1 MTAAAAASA
10 LAPKLVPPTTL
21 LGGFLGTGKTTA
33 LSNLLKNRDGLKI
46 AVLVNDV
53 ASVNVDAQILRRS
66 TVDESG
72 VEMVELENG
81 CVCCGPGAG
90 GLAPAMQ
97 ELMTRVDESTGDA
110 AFDHVVVELSGVA
123 DPTNVQ
129 RNLNGDGVA
138 VDRKVALVD
147 ANAFPALYNSVAEM
161 GDRIDLAGVD
171 PMMIDPCEIDR
182 RVVELLLVQ
191 IETADVILVNKVDL
205 ATDDELKTTLSAC
218 KALNERATI
227 HSTTFGDAQLNQVLP
242 IATAAAAVAEEGSC
256 TEPACADPSCADPS
270 CSSHDKEP
278 EPAGSCTE
286 PACADPSCADPDCSS
301 HDKEPELEGSCTEP
315 ACADPSCADPACS
328 SNEKEEPPAPK
339 APNTVE
345 SLGFETFI
353 YRARRPFVQQRLVE
367 LVKTW
372 PLPAKE
378 ILTLGDMASPGGET
392 LDKMR
397 ELGKEGP
404 AYAETF
410 SNVLRSKGTCWL
422 DQQHRVMA
430 AWSHAGRH
438 FRLTPEGSWWATLP
452 DPIVRACLSANG
464 EDTAADT
471 QAYRAERANFV
482 GEWGDRRQELV
493 FIGVGLD
500 EGKIQSA
507 LDNCLASDDEMMEY
521 AAIWQVDEER
531 LKATNGEAEPFRFD
545 VGQRVECCMDE
556 DDWEVGTIL
565 KKHYREPK
573 WPTDRWMPYQV
584 KLDEGSTIWAPADVE
599 ECIRVARE

>member
-1 MTAAAAASA
+1 MRSIARLTTMTAAAAASA

-256 TEPACADPSCADPS
+256 TEPACADPSCADP
-270 CSSHDKEP
+270 
-278 EPAGSCTE
+278 
-286 PACADPSCADPDCSS
+286 DCSS
-301 HDKEPELEGSCTEP
+301 H
-315 ACADPSCADPACS
+315 
-328 SNEKEEPPAPK
+328 EKEEPPAPK

>member
-1 MTAAAAASA
+1 MRLMRSIARLTTMTAAAAASA

-256 TEPACADPSCADPS
+256 TEPACADPSCADPA
-270 CSSHDKEP
+270 CSSH
-278 EPAGSCTE
+278 
-286 PACADPSCADPDCSS
+286 
-301 HDKEPELEGSCTEP
+301 
-315 ACADPSCADPACS
+315 
-328 SNEKEEPPAPK
+328 EKEEPPAPK

>member
-1 MTAAAAASA
+1 MRSLARLTTMTAAAAASA

-256 TEPACADPSCADPS
+256 TEPACADPSCADPA
-270 CSSHDKEP
+270 CSSH
-278 EPAGSCTE
+278 
-286 PACADPSCADPDCSS
+286 
-301 HDKEPELEGSCTEP
+301 
-315 ACADPSCADPACS
+315 
-328 SNEKEEPPAPK
+328 EKEEPPAPK

>member
-1 MTAAAAASA
+1 MRLMRSLARLTTMTAAAAASA

-256 TEPACADPSCADPS
+256 TEPACADPSCADPA
-270 CSSHDKEP
+270 CSSH
-278 EPAGSCTE
+278 
-286 PACADPSCADPDCSS
+286 
-301 HDKEPELEGSCTEP
+301 
-315 ACADPSCADPACS
+315 
-328 SNEKEEPPAPK
+328 EKEEAPAPK

>member
-1 MTAAAAASA
+1 MRLMRSLARLTTMTAAAAASA

-256 TEPACADPSCADPS
+256 TEPACADPSCADPA
-270 CSSHDKEP
+270 CSSH
-278 EPAGSCTE
+278 
-286 PACADPSCADPDCSS
+286 
-301 HDKEPELEGSCTEP
+301 
-315 ACADPSCADPACS
+315 
-328 SNEKEEPPAPK
+328 EKEEPPAPK